1 LVAAEISALVF
12 SVEQRLAKLE
22 ALLAQAT
29 NDVGEFAPLFADLL
43 SIPTGQRYPTLT
55 LTPQKRKA
63 KTLQALVSQA
73 EGLALRQPVLMV
85 FEDVHWSDATTR
97 DLLDLLIER
106 VPKRRLL
113 VIVTYRPEFS
123 PAWVG
128 HPQVT
133 VMTLSRLPPRQ
144 RAEMISQ
151 ITGGKALPREV
162 TDQIVE
168 RTDGVPLFVEELT
181 KAVIESGI
189 VADAG
194 DHYAVPSGA
203 PVLAIPTS
211 LHGSLLARLDRL
223 APIREVAQIAAALG
237 RTFSHELISA
247 VAALPQKVPDDGLA
261 QLVDAELIFGRGAPP
276 HAEYTFKHALVQD
289 AAYETLLRSTRQQLH
304 GRIAATLENRFSE
317 IVEAQPQLI
326 AHHCA
331 EARLIDK
338 AINYLVKAG
347 QQMVARSAMVEAV
360 ALLKRGLELLTTMP
374 SSREHQ
380 KQELQLRLALA
391 GALIATKGYASPLVS
406 ETWARAG
413 ALGELIGETS
423 HFLPVAGQ
431 WAHHLVRAEHRLAL
445 PFAERIQQRGEAQR
459 DTVAVLLGRFYE
471 GISRLFLGEFNA
483 AHALFEQCHELRDPS
498 LRQAVSNILAEDSYS
513 VMLGYSSVNVAYL
526 GYLDQ
531 ARARADEG
539 VLEARRL
546 RHFYT
551 LGFCLQF
558 KCWSL
563 IANMMHEV
571 RQYADE
577 VLDLAN
583 EHGFPLWAAGARFY
597 RGVASSS
604 VGEGS
609 ESVSLMTQAWE
620 QNRGVGQVLTSPRAL
635 AYLAEGHATLGHP
648 AEGLSK
654 LREAQELIETTDERH
669 HEAEVHRLRGDLL
682 RMIDDQLAA
691 ERNYNRAL
699 AVAKRQNTRTHE
711 LRAAMSMVRLW
722 RDQGKRAQA
731 RELLAPIYGWFTEGF
746 DTPVLQDAKDLL
758 DELRR

>member
-445 PFAERIQQRGEAQR
+445 PFAERMQQRGEAQR
-459 DTVAVLLGRFYE
+459 DT
-471 GISRLFLGEFNA
+471 
-483 AHALFEQCHELRDPS
+483 
-498 LRQAVSNILAEDSYS
+498 
-513 VMLGYSSVNVAYL
+513 
-526 GYLDQ
+526 
-531 ARARADEG
+531 
-539 VLEARRL
+539 
-546 RHFYT
+546 
-551 LGFCLQF
+551 
-558 KCWSL
+558 
-563 IANMMHEV
+563 
-571 RQYADE
+571 
-577 VLDLAN
+577 
-583 EHGFPLWAAGARFY
+583 
-597 RGVASSS
+597 
-604 VGEGS
+604 
-609 ESVSLMTQAWE
+609 
-620 QNRGVGQVLTSPRAL
+620 
-635 AYLAEGHATLGHP
+635 
-648 AEGLSK
+648 
-654 LREAQELIETTDERH
+654 
-669 HEAEVHRLRGDLL
+669 
-682 RMIDDQLAA
+682 
-691 ERNYNRAL
+691 
-699 AVAKRQNTRTHE
+699 
-711 LRAAMSMVRLW
+711 
-722 RDQGKRAQA
+722 
-731 RELLAPIYGWFTEGF
+731 
-746 DTPVLQDAKDLL
+746 
-758 DELRR
+758 